1 MVSTIAQTEAAFL
14 KAWPALETVSD
25 GQWCARFGNGL
36 TRRANCIQ
44 VNDADDDGDG
54 DAAARLKNLAALYD
68 DRRLLPY
75 FRVTPL
81 TGRATFDALVQAGWA
96 ASDYALIMQ
105 MPIGETVGVDGEC
118 VVTSPDDQDFLA
130 AQSALQGYG
139 GENATTFAKLIA
151 KLDSPAVGLT
161 IYDSDGTA
169 LASLLCVEASGIGVF
184 LNVSTAPAA
193 RRQGLGTRL
202 MASAISWLAE
212 NGATEAALQVAADN
226 RAAVALYLSMGFSYR
241 YPYHYRRRLETKAS

>member
-14 KAWPALETVSD
+14 TAWPALETVTD

-44 VNDADDDGDG
+44 VNDPSDDGNADT
-54 DAAARLKNLAALYD
+54 RLETLAALYD
-68 DRRLLPY
+68 RRDLKAH

-81 TGRATFDALVQAGWA
+81 TGRATFDTLVTTGWA

-105 MPIGETVGVDGEC
+105 MPIGLTVGLDAEC
-118 VVTSPDDQDFLA
+118 VVTAPDDAAFLA
-130 AQSALQGYG
+130 AQNHLQGYG
-139 GENATTFAKLIA
+139 DTDAATFAALIA
-151 KLDSPAVGLT
+151 KLAAPAVGLT
-161 IYDSDGTA
+161 IYANDNTPI
-169 LASLLCVEASGIGVF
+169 ASLLCVETGGIGVF
-184 LNVSTAPAA
+184 LNVATAQTA

-212 NGATEAALQVAADN
+212 NGASEAALQVAADN
-226 RAAVALYLSMGFSYR
+226 RAAVALYMSMGFSYR
-241 YPYHYRRRLETKAS
+241 YPYHYRTRMEANAS